1 MVGKDMFY
9 HFYKTY
15 TYFARYKLLD
25 RRLVLK
31 IPVKQNMAST
41 VLNNYYIR

>member
-9 HFYKTY
+9 HLYKTY

-25 RRLVLK
+25 GRLVLK
-31 IPVKQNMAST
+31 IPVKQNMA
-41 VLNNYYIR
+41 LLC

>member
-9 HFYKTY
+9 HLYKTY

-25 RRLVLK
+25 GRLAIVLK
-31 IPVKQNMAST
+31 IPVKQNMA
-41 VLNNYYIR
+41 LLC